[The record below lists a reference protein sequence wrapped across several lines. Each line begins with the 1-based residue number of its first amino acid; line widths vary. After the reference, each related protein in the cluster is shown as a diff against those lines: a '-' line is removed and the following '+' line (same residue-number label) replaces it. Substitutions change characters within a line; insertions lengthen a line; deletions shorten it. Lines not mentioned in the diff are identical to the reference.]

1 MAVSLN
7 QQIEEVELEL
17 SYRKTVY
24 ARMVYRGQM
33 KPSMALFR
41 MDRMEA
47 VLATL
52 KELRE
57 VRS

>member
-17 SYRKTVY
+17 SYRKHVY
-24 ARMVYRGQM
+24 ARMVERGQM

-41 MDRMEA
+41 MDRMYA